1 MLSPI
6 KEAVRSLMRTV
17 ARALNKLSGGHLSP
31 HVVTVFGLLAHVPI
45 AILIAQ
51 GYFGYAAVGLIV
63 FGLFDTLDGELA
75 RLQNRASNL
84 GMFLDSTTDRLKE
97 IMIYVGVA
105 FALVAFD
112 KSYMAVWALV
122 AVGLS
127 LLTSYINAWGD
138 VVLARANASG
148 HKVNSSLRGGFLPFE
163 VRMTLII
170 VALLTSRLSLLVVF
184 IAIGAGLTVLDRS
197 FRIIRKLS

>member
-1 MLSPI
+1 MNLLSPI
-6 KEAVRSLMRTV
+6 KEAVRSVMRTV

-31 HVVTVFGLLAHVPI
+31 HAVTVFGLLAHVPI
-45 AILIAQ
+45 AILIAR

-97 IMIYVGVA
+97 IMIYVGLA

-112 KSYMAVWALV
+112 KPYMAVWALA

-138 VVLARANASG
+138 VVLAR
-148 HKVNSSLRGGFLPFE
+148 VNSSLRGGFLPFE

-170 VALLTSRLSLLVVF
+170 IALLTSRLSLLVVF